1 MRVIL
6 FFLTKLK
13 KKRLT
18 EKEEKKLNLIV
29 RLSRHTNENDSH
41 RFCF

>member
-18 EKEEKKLNLIV
+18 EKEEKKLN
-29 RLSRHTNENDSH
+29 
-41 RFCF
+41 